1 METGYI
7 NSMKQ
12 LYAEA
17 LLTNGDKTRANEI
30 MSQDL
35 YSPIFKVREAH
46 PDAEPNPKDFNE
58 MICDLVYDLDI
69 LNMEFCT
76 IGYAFND
83 LIESTNSRLK
93 SVKQTINIE
102 KERQQDINMLCNKYT
117 EFSDV
122 IDLTGGDFTGTFSE
136 TDGVF
141 SAKVAQQTGV
151 AIQVNAIEGNGYE
164 GNKYVYKNN
173 AFLEETIN
181 TSNRKY
187 ITDGLEIPHYEYSRI
202 TASNTEKDIF
212 PLVNFD
218 SVEAKCVISLYGASK
233 FNNLKIES
241 PQSDLVLI
249 DIATSED
256 GILFRSV
263 LTSGIDFNN
272 TDKKYEVQNY
282 IPGSGIICFPS
293 TNYVKIT
300 LESKSATSDVI
311 AFYKTEI
318 VG

>member
-1 METGYI
+1 
-7 NSMKQ
+7 MKQ
-12 LYAEA
+12 SYAEA
-17 LLTNGDKTRANEI
+17 LLRNGDKIRADEI
-30 MSQDL
+30 MLQDL

-58 MICDLVYDLDI
+58 MIIDLTYDLSI
-69 LNMEFCT
+69 LNVEFCT
-76 IGYAFND
+76 AGYAFKD
-83 LIESTNSRLK
+83 LIESTNTRLK
-93 SVKQTINIE
+93 DIKQTINIE

-122 IDLTGGDFTGTFSE
+122 IDLTGDDFTGTFSE
-136 TDGVF
+136 SDGVF
-141 SAKVAQQTGV
+141 SAEVAQQTDAV
-151 AIQVNAIEGNGYE
+151 IQVNAIEGNGYE

-173 AFLEETIN
+173 AFLEDTIN
-181 TSNRKY
+181 TSNRNY
-187 ITDGLEIPHYEYSRI
+187 ITDGLDIPYYEYSRI
-202 TASNTEKDIF
+202 TASNAEKDIF

-241 PQSDLVLI
+241 PQSDITLLDV
-249 DIATSED
+249 ATSED
-256 GILFRSV
+256 GVMFKSV
-263 LTSGIDFNN
+263 LEAGIDFNN

-300 LESKSATSDVI
+300 LESKSVTDDVI

-318 VG
+318 AG